1 MNVKVITTALPVF
14 SLRCLIHESSVIGEA
29 IKNSSVGLFRR
40 SEGNGCNDLTE
51 NKYFDSALES
61 GILLLPRESD
71 GDGRRN
77 PTDLKAQES
86 RRPLEAAFFLRC
98 PILGF

>member
-1 MNVKVITTALPVF
+1 MPLAQHGLPCLYKVPVLKTPGLYGLEIAICRSDISGPSF
-14 SLRCLIHESSVIGEA
+14 ESSG
-29 IKNSSVGLFRR
+29 GLA
-40 SEGNGCNDLTE
+40 
-51 NKYFDSALES
+51 FDGALES

>member
-1 MNVKVITTALPVF
+1 MSTPLATFVASAFSILTRASRSSTLP
-14 SLRCLIHESSVIGEA
+14 
-29 IKNSSVGLFRR
+29 
-40 SEGNGCNDLTE
+40 
-51 NKYFDSALES
+51 
-61 GILLLPRESD
+61 LPRESD